1 MIFAAS
7 CCLLY
12 SSAASKTLHL
22 HRLID
27 NQVLMGKES
36 FIKRLSPVIFWDIDK
51 EQFDP
56 DLYPSHIILR
66 VLEYGTLEDWRLV
79 KAFYGMDKIVDVCKK
94 ARTLDAVSLAFV
106 CAMSGTQK
114 EDYRCYRIRQ
124 SSPTLWNS

>member
-1 MIFAAS
+1 MRS
-7 CCLLY
+7 
-12 SSAASKTLHL
+12 
-22 HRLID
+22 LIY
-27 NQVLMGKES
+27 NQVQMGKES

-56 DLYPSHIILR
+56 DLYPSHLILR

-79 KAFYGMDKIVDVCKK
+79 RSFYGMDKIVDVCKK

-124 SSPTLWNS
+124 SNPTFWNS